1 MGLLRFVTRWFINF
15 FGITEPTPVQERQ
28 AAWFICG
35 LLALTLVGAAGV
47 FGVLVMGFGR

>member
-1 MGLLRFVTRWFINF
+1 MGLLRFVTRGFINF
-15 FGITEPTPVQERQ
+15 FGITEPSPAQERQ

-35 LLALTLVGAAGV
+35 LLGLILLGAAGV

>member
-35 LLALTLVGAAGV
+35 LLALTLVGALRSNSV
-47 FGVLVMGFGR
+47 SHGRIVA